1 MATRKSPW
9 ILFGIFVISV
19 WFLGFPTQAG
29 AETWKYK
36 YYNYAEKRE
45 SASVGDVEGHALYLT
60 IRRAFLIF
68 ENGEV
73 ATGLGVSTAD
83 LIKNSGPILQY
94 LTITFG
100 DGSTIIRKDQTI
112 FESGAPKQ
120 TSEII
125 KGTGRFEGI
134 KGTGTSRG
142 KPLKLEPGE
151 VGAKLI
157 GEGDL
162 TFSLPSK

>member
-1 MATRKSPW
+1 M
-9 ILFGIFVISV
+9 
-19 WFLGFPTQAG
+19 
-29 AETWKYK
+29 
-36 YYNYAEKRE
+36 
-45 SASVGDVEGHALYLT
+45 
-60 IRRAFLIF
+60 IF

-151 VGAKLI
+151 LGAKLI

-162 TFSLPSK
+162 TFTLPSK